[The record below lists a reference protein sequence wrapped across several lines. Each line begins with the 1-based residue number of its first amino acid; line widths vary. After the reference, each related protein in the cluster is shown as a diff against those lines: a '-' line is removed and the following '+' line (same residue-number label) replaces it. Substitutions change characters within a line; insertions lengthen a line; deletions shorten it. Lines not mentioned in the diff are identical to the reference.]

1 MGRVSV
7 GRVSVGRVQVIDLL
21 NGLNRLVLL
30 SRVLFSSSLFGGGL
44 FSRLFT
50 LFNDVCESVR
60 RRTLRQLFGRLH
72 GDGNHRLLRM
82 HRNMTGR
89 YLRHNRLLRLRDI
102 LLRSLLRGSRVCRL
116 FRLALSCFTLCSL
129 TSGDFLSFTLCS
141 FTLSGLT
148 CRSFLSLTLHT
159 LCTRLRTLLTTL
171 RKTLTALRKTITSR
185 GNKAHQT
192 LTQVR
197 ALIRKTRQL
206 TAAIRHQGATQQH
219 TESHAG
225 THRQRGMRRES
236 QRLSANLR
244 KTTNTQRA
252 VRNPAQP
259 QGTKRGQ
266 NTGHHA
272 QRHSRNQRRQ
282 RAEGNLQGNPLI
294 QVVLTLTQE
303 PPASNRTGSYR
314 HQQAH
319 QTERAHR
326 LGHGTQNRKHRQ
338 GTSIATG
345 QTNRSART
353 KGETGTGRPGNRIN
367 HQVRQETQLQQSHR
381 SITHSARMQ
390 LLVGGNNLRP
400 ASQNTDAQKHRTQ
413 TNQRHKSNHRSTY
426 HSPGV
431 RTRPTRILA
440 HLRNLLRS
448 INTHHARERTRL
460 TVATPHQTSHHNT
473 QRHQGSIQRLKRL
486 WMRARPTVHRRTNQ
500 RIGHRTGQHR
510 NQKLTLIRGA
520 RQATT
525 RTVTEQQ
532 RQNTQTQRHQRHRA
546 GRSTKSS
553 RKIQRNTVNQKPQVR
568 RHGGHGGKLH
578 VAKTLGRPHGR
589 HRRKH
594 SKRREQGSNN

>member
-1 MGRVSV
+1 M
-7 GRVSVGRVQVIDLL
+7 GRVQVIDLL

-30 SRVLFSSSLFGGGL
+30 SGVLFSSSLFGGGL

-89 YLRHNRLLRLRDI
+89 YLRYNRLLRLRDI
-102 LLRSLLRGSRVCRL
+102 LLRSLLRGSRACRL
-116 FRLALSCFTLCSL
+116 LSFALSCFTLC
-129 TSGDFLSFTLCS
+129 SFTLCS
-141 FTLSGLT
+141 FTLSCLT
-148 CRSFLSLTLHT
+148 CRGFLSLTLHT
-159 LCTRLRTLLTTL
+159 LCTCLRTLLTTL
-171 RKTLTALRKTITSR
+171 RKTLTALCKTLTSR
-185 GNKAHQT
+185 GSKTHQT

-206 TAAIRHQGATQQH
+206 TATIRHQGAAQQH

-225 THRQRGMRRES
+225 THRQRGMRRKS
-236 QRLSANLR
+236 QRLSTNLR

-259 QGTKRGQ
+259 QGTKRRH

-272 QRHSRNQRRQ
+272 QHHRRNQRRQ
-282 RAEGNLQGNPLI
+282 RAERNLQGNPLI
-294 QVVLTLTQE
+294 QVILTLTQE
-303 PPASNRTGSYR
+303 PPASNRTGTQR
-314 HQQAH
+314 HQQTH

-326 LGHGTQNRKHRQ
+326 LGHSTQNRKHRQ
-338 GTSIATG
+338 STNIATG
-345 QTNRSART
+345 QANRGTRT
-353 KGETGTGRPGNRIN
+353 KEETGTGRPRNRIN

-381 SITHSARMQ
+381 SITHSARVQ

-400 ASQNTDAQKHRTQ
+400 ARQNTDTQKHRTQ
-413 TNQRHKSNHRSTY
+413 TNQRHKSNHRSTH

-431 RTRPTRILA
+431 RTRPTRILT

-486 WMRARPTVHRRTNQ
+486 RMRARPTVHRRTNQ

-568 RHGGHGGKLH
+568 RHGGHGGELH

>member
-1 MGRVSV
+1 
-7 GRVSVGRVQVIDLL
+7 
-21 NGLNRLVLL
+21 
-30 SRVLFSSSLFGGGL
+30 
-44 FSRLFT
+44 
-50 LFNDVCESVR
+50 
-60 RRTLRQLFGRLH
+60 
-72 GDGNHRLLRM
+72 
-82 HRNMTGR
+82 MTGR
-89 YLRHNRLLRLRDI
+89 HLRHNRLPRCYRQLGLSNVLGSLRA
-102 LLRSLLRGSRVCRL
+102 C
-116 FRLALSCFTLCSL
+116 C
-129 TSGDFLSFTLCS
+129 
-141 FTLSGLT
+141 
-148 CRSFLSLTLHT
+148 FLSLTLHT
-159 LCTRLRTLLTTL
+159 LCTCLRTLLTTL
-171 RKTLTALRKTITSR
+171 RKTLTALCKTLTSR
-185 GNKAHQT
+185 GSKTHQT

-206 TAAIRHQGATQQH
+206 TAAIRHQGAAQQH

-225 THRQRGMRRES
+225 THRQRGMRRKS
-236 QRLSANLR
+236 QRLSTNLR
-244 KTTNTQRA
+244 KTTNTQGA

-259 QGTKRGQ
+259 QGTKRRH
-266 NTGHHA
+266 NTGHHT
-272 QRHSRNQRRQ
+272 QHHRRNQRRQ
-282 RAEGNLQGNPLI
+282 RAERNLQGNPLI
-294 QVVLTLTQE
+294 QVILTLTQE
-303 PPASNRTGSYR
+303 PPASNRTGTQR
-314 HQQAH
+314 HQQTH

-326 LGHGTQNRKHRQ
+326 LGHSTQNRKHRQ
-338 GTSIATG
+338 GTNIATG
-345 QTNRSART
+345 QANRGTRT
-353 KGETGTGRPGNRIN
+353 KGETGTGRPRNRIN

-400 ASQNTDAQKHRTQ
+400 ARQNADTQKHRTQ
-413 TNQRHKSNHRSTY
+413 TDQRHKCNHRSTH

-431 RTRPTRILA
+431 RARPTRILA

-486 WMRARPTVHRRTNQ
+486 RMRARPTVHRRTNQ
-500 RIGHRTGQHR
+500 RVSHRTGQHR

-568 RHGGHGGKLH
+568 RHGGHGGELH

-594 SKRREQGSNN
+594 CKRREQGSNN

>member
-1 MGRVSV
+1 MSVHGGVIGAVFVSNVLVGGRLNRCFDTLVILSMCRVSV

-102 LLRSLLRGSRVCRL
+102 LLRSLLRGSRACRL

-141 FTLSGLT
+141 FTLS
-148 CRSFLSLTLHT
+148 RLTLHT

-171 RKTLTALRKTITSR
+171 RKTLTALCKTLTGR
-185 GNKAHQT
+185 GSKTHQT

-206 TAAIRHQGATQQH
+206 TAAIRHQGAAQQH

-225 THRQRGMRRES
+225 THRQRGMRRKS
-236 QRLSANLR
+236 QRLSTNLR

-259 QGTKRGQ
+259 QGTKRRH

-272 QRHSRNQRRQ
+272 QHHRRNQRRQ
-282 RAEGNLQGNPLI
+282 RAERNLQGNPLI
-294 QVVLTLTQE
+294 QVILTLTQE
-303 PPASNRTGSYR
+303 PPASNRTGTQR
-314 HQQAH
+314 HQQTH

-326 LGHGTQNRKHRQ
+326 LGHSAQNRKHRQ
-338 GTSIATG
+338 STNITTG
-345 QTNRSART
+345 QTNRGTRT
-353 KGETGTGRPGNRIN
+353 KGETGTGRPRNRIN

-381 SITHSARMQ
+381 SVTHSARM
-390 LLVGGNNLRP
+390 
-400 ASQNTDAQKHRTQ
+400 
-413 TNQRHKSNHRSTY
+413 
-426 HSPGV
+426 
-431 RTRPTRILA
+431 
-440 HLRNLLRS
+440 
-448 INTHHARERTRL
+448 
-460 TVATPHQTSHHNT
+460 
-473 QRHQGSIQRLKRL
+473 
-486 WMRARPTVHRRTNQ
+486 
-500 RIGHRTGQHR
+500 
-510 NQKLTLIRGA
+510 
-520 RQATT
+520 
-525 RTVTEQQ
+525 
-532 RQNTQTQRHQRHRA
+532 
-546 GRSTKSS
+546 
-553 RKIQRNTVNQKPQVR
+553 
-568 RHGGHGGKLH
+568 
-578 VAKTLGRPHGR
+578 
-589 HRRKH
+589 
-594 SKRREQGSNN
+594 

>member
-1 MGRVSV
+1 M
-7 GRVSVGRVQVIDLL
+7 L
-21 NGLNRLVLL
+21 
-30 SRVLFSSSLFGGGL
+30 
-44 FSRLFT
+44 T
-50 LFNDVCESVR
+50 
-60 RRTLRQLFGRLH
+60 
-72 GDGNHRLLRM
+72 
-82 HRNMTGR
+82 
-89 YLRHNRLLRLRDI
+89 
-102 LLRSLLRGSRVCRL
+102 
-116 FRLALSCFTLCSL
+116 ALC
-129 TSGDFLSFTLCS
+129 
-141 FTLSGLT
+141 
-148 CRSFLSLTLHT
+148 
-159 LCTRLRTLLTTL
+159 
-171 RKTLTALRKTITSR
+171 KTLTGRGSKT
-185 GNKAHQT
+185 HQT

-206 TAAIRHQGATQQH
+206 TAAIRHQGAAQQH

-225 THRQRGMRRES
+225 THRQRGMRRKS
-236 QRLSANLR
+236 QRLSTNLR
-244 KTTNTQRA
+244 KTTNAQGA

-259 QGTKRGQ
+259 QGTKRRH

-272 QRHSRNQRRQ
+272 QHHRRNQRRQ
-282 RAEGNLQGNPLI
+282 RAERNLQGNPLI
-294 QVVLTLTQE
+294 QVILTLTQE
-303 PPASNRTGSYR
+303 PPASNRTGTQR
-314 HQQAH
+314 HQQTH

-326 LGHGTQNRKHRQ
+326 LGHSTQNRKHRQ
-338 GTSIATG
+338 STSIATG
-345 QTNRSART
+345 QANRGTRT
-353 KGETGTGRPGNRIN
+353 KGETGTGRPRNRIN

-390 LLVGGNNLRP
+390 LLVGGNDLRP
-400 ASQNTDAQKHRTQ
+400 ARQNTDTQKHRTQ
-413 TNQRHKSNHRSTY
+413 TDQRHKSNHRSTH
-426 HSPGV
+426 HSPGI
-431 RTRPTRILA
+431 RTRPTRILT
-440 HLRNLLRS
+440 HLRDLLRS

-486 WMRARPTVHRRTNQ
+486 RMRARPTVHRRTNQ

-568 RHGGHGGKLH
+568 RHGGHGGELH